1 MFVYFA
7 VVMQQLRQHL
17 EFVPFYFPMGSFIRS
32 SDLFSS
38 CLSFVFHI
46 VLCDGCSSLT
56 AGRIVGVPCQAVNGL
71 CFCLVYV
78 TWGEFGGFGLNS
90 TGAGSRKWWK

>member
-17 EFVPFYFPMGSFIRS
+17 EFGSFIRS
-32 SDLFSS
+32 SDVFSS

-46 VLCDGCSSLT
+46 VLCSIYEGCSSPT
-56 AGRIVGVPCQAVNGL
+56 AVVVPCQSVNGL
-71 CFCLVYV
+71 CFCLLYV
-78 TWGEFGGFGLNS
+78 TWGEFGGSGLNS
-90 TGAGSRKWWK
+90 TDAGSRKCWKLKSVPI